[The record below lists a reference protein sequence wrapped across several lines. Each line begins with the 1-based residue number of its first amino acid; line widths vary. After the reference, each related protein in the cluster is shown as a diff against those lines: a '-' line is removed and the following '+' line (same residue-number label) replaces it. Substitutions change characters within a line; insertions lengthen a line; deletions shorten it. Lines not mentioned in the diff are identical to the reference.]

1 MQPPKWP
8 KLPHTNP
15 TDLQEHAASLADAFK
30 AVQDFLQAGVSDVA
44 PTLPKG
50 IEHKIKEG
58 IARGLVEVESR
69 DYSTTCISVDDRDL
83 ISNAIFEEINVK
95 TAAAFHNRVPQYL
108 FKILQDSYND
118 LCVKLVSQQNAA
130 PSASEY
136 GNMPQTPPESPEEE
150 TDSAFSFQYGSDTSA
165 LIHCDWVKDLARLD
179 VREGKLK
186 AQLQEVKRERKTG
199 NQRLEKKART
209 IENEIYQVGLERKA
223 AATRESE
230 AWRAMEVKR
239 SEQDRK
245 GDYGTN
251 AVGYNVCESAD
262 LWHAKQQLNSRFAML
277 NIGIQAVVNRL
288 FNMPKSVL
296 TRKVIEAV
304 RQSQPVGN
312 KMFPSITHFL
322 DTELLDDGNLL
333 LWAESTDEADWRNY
347 RKDAFDCLSDMPSWD
362 KAIFASFASH
372 LTDTHKTYS
381 VEVKDIAAEVIDLS
395 DRKQKAAVI
404 TRLVKDNLKAVPSLH
419 IDIVKDI
426 RFSRRTTNDNTQAL
440 VLDLSDAAIA
450 NEVIH
455 QGLQLEGRLHP
466 CEIFDI
472 KFLDRCGRCQVYGH
486 HSNTCP
492 NPPRCGNCGERHD
505 TNFCTIPYTNCVLCS
520 ESHRVGSSR
529 CRAKK
534 ARILDNQNARFPL
547 EQNPPPDAIPSK
559 EPDGAGSLL
568 HSHTTQ
574 FPTTEIE
581 LVDATKDCL
590 SHSAPIPAS
599 STFSFE

>member
-1 MQPPKWP
+1 MIQRNW
-8 KLPHTNP
+8 
-15 TDLQEHAASLADAFK
+15 F
-30 AVQDFLQAGVSDVA
+30 
-44 PTLPKG
+44 
-50 IEHKIKEG
+50 
-58 IARGLVEVESR
+58 R
-69 DYSTTCISVDDRDL
+69 DT
-83 ISNAIFEEINVK
+83 F
-95 TAAAFHNRVPQYL
+95 
-108 FKILQDSYND
+108 
-118 LCVKLVSQQNAA
+118 
-130 PSASEY
+130 
-136 GNMPQTPPESPEEE
+136 
-150 TDSAFSFQYGSDTSA
+150 
-165 LIHCDWVKDLARLD
+165 RLD

-209 IENEIYQVGLERKA
+209 IENEIHQVGLERKA

-230 AWRAMEVKR
+230 ARRAMEVKR

-304 RQSQPVGN
+304 RESQPVGN

-322 DTELLDDGNLL
+322 DTELLDHGNLL

-347 RKDAFDCLSDMPSWD
+347 RTDAFDCLSDMPSWD

-404 TRLVKDNLKAVPSLH
+404 TRLVKDILKAIPSLH

-440 VLDLSDAAIA
+440 VLDFSIAATA

-455 QGLQLEGRLHP
+455 QGLQWEGRCYS
-466 CEIFDI
+466 CEVYDI
-472 KFLDRCGRCQVYGH
+472 KFLDRCGHCQAYGH
-486 HSNTCP
+486 HAGDCSGS
-492 NPPRCGNCGERHD
+492 PRCGR
-505 TNFCTIPYTNCVLCS
+505 CTEQHRTKSCKSSHLKCALCDGP
-520 ESHRVGSSR
+520 HASR
-529 CRAKK
+529 SLRCQMKK
-534 ARILDNQNARFPL
+534 FRRRDKIDARFPL
-547 EQNPPPDAIPSK
+547 VQDGQTDADPLKEQRGEILPLCSRSPPTDLPALQIEHLGIKKERPLKLESIPAQSVFSFAMIPSAQHFQDRLPALQGALQSDAPSCTCGKDLKVHGRGLPAWPGQPMLPDYK
-559 EPDGAGSLL
+559 ED
-568 HSHTTQ
+568 
-574 FPTTEIE
+574 EI
-581 LVDATKDCL
+581 L
-590 SHSAPIPAS
+590 
-599 STFSFE
+599 